1 MRTITYHQQTRLW
14 YFYEAMVYPPGLY
27 SADCPFVS
35 SEDRHLPIKQLVDA
49 LRLVPVSW
57 VASMERA
64 EELAELSDKYLAK
77 TLFSLV
83 KELGPD
89 IVSDMLEHFCQCCLT
104 NKSIYDSPC
113 LAVSDGPGELARAA

>member
-1 MRTITYHQQTRLW
+1 MRTITYRQKDRLW
-14 YFYEAMVYPPGLY
+14 YFYEAMTYPPK
-27 SADCPFVS
+27 SHWDDAPFIS
-35 SEDRHLPIKQLVDA
+35 SEDRHLSVKQLVDA

-64 EELAELSDKYLAK
+64 EELADLSDEYLSK

-89 IVSDMLEHFCQCCLT
+89 IVSDMLEHFCQCFLT
-104 NKSIYDSPC
+104 NKSIYNSPC
-113 LAVSDGPGELARAA
+113 LAVSDGPEELARAA